1 MDGEAARDVPMPSQ
15 VDTGLLRDNGN
26 RGGGGGPITL
36 ITDQVHQG
44 VKGRGCS
51 WVGGAASIMLL
62 TQWAQLA
69 S

>member
-1 MDGEAARDVPMPSQ
+1 MDGEAVGDVPVPSR

-26 RGGGGGPITL
+26 RGGGPITL

-44 VKGRGCS
+44 VKGRECS
-51 WVGGAASIMLL
+51 WIGGAASIMLL